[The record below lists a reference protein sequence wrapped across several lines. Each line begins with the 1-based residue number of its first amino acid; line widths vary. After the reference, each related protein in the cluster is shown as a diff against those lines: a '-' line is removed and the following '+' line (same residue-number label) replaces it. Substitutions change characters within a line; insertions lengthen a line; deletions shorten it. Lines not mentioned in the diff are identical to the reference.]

1 MAGWGVGSPEPE
13 GWSESLHLSG
23 AIRSTQVVASDQGW
37 GKLPHPQPLAR
48 GGFAVR
54 WSPGLPSALKPAK
67 FPRKGHGFKTAH
79 LSLMSLARCYH
90 AYRPGV
96 VRGALP

>member
-37 GKLPHPQPLAR
+37 GKLPHPWPLAR
-48 GGFAVR
+48 GVFDVR
-54 WSPGLPSALKPAK
+54 WSRGLPSELKPAES
-67 FPRKGHGFKTAH
+67 P
-79 LSLMSLARCYH
+79 
-90 AYRPGV
+90 
-96 VRGALP
+96 